1 MTKKENKKYK
11 VQIATLIKVNQTHIQ
26 QQENEILKLM
36 TKKTNLMFSL
46 EAKESE
52 IQILAKEKANF
63 KENYF
68 KTLPSKFFSAQ
79 QVNFFRNCLEKY
91 DFQMSNLLVQKQKIQ
106 SEIDELLT
114 EVKEH
119 RDKLKKYSFKNEK
132 YDYLKLSYG

>member
-36 TKKTNLMFSL
+36 TKKT
-46 EAKESE
+46 KESE